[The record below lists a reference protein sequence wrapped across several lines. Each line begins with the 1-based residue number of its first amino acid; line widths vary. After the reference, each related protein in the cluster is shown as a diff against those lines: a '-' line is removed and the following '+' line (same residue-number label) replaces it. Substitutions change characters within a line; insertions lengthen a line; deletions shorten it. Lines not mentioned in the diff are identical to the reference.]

1 MNVDKCHKAL
11 LSLAEE
17 FRTKSPPDLKSC
29 MQCLLAVLNLPVSP
43 QIIAKTNYHLGS
55 LIHKYTFDTNVAQTY
70 LERAYEQTQTPELI
84 SIRLQV
90 VAVLVDI
97 FLAQHQRQQDQQQQ
111 DQQQQDQ
118 RQLAKQILTRA
129 INDTTTSG
137 GGHCNLYWHYRFLL
151 KLSRLNLEDRDY
163 ASANNLLS
171 IGAQTASAT
180 NDSFTRILFLLSKG
194 MVLMIARKY
203 PNSISQPPQHMH
215 QVSPEQQLVDTL
227 ATAQNL
233 LEAWQGDPSRKEA
246 LKVFFLVLQVC
257 HHLNKGHNKSAK
269 PCLKLLQQSIQNLTN
284 ASGPDALAIEETSF
298 ISPNMSENFTW
309 MPKEHMCVLVYLI
322 SVLHSMQAGFL
333 DKAQKYT
340 EKALMQ
346 IDRLRAQTPV
356 PDALLESFHILL
368 LEHMSMCH
376 LVMGSR
382 VLSMKQTVQALQL
395 CYRGND
401 KLRRRHK
408 GIIDTL
414 LGFYAMSMSLT
425 QEAEVHFKCVAKNND
440 VDTELRVMAMLNL
453 ALYYLQDDARRLD
466 PKIQKELAEL
476 LGSLEPEKLNSPSY
490 CVKAAAYYVHGLKA
504 FCEEKF
510 NVAKI
515 NLRETLKMAN
525 GEDLNRVTSC
535 SLVLLG
541 KIFNNSELPGESLN
555 MVSPA
560 MKLAGKIPDIHV
572 QHWASSVLREIYARD
587 VTSQHHIEA
596 ANMHANFSARLNEDK
611 MQSAALPEHSYV
623 QWSDW

>member
-17 FRTKSPPDLKSC
+17 FRTKNPPDLKSC
-29 MQCLLAVLNLPVSP
+29 MQCLLAILNLPVSP
-43 QIIAKTNYHLGS
+43 HVIAKTNYHLGS
-55 LIHKYTFDTNVAQTY
+55 LIHKHTFDTNIAQTY
-70 LERAYEQTQTPELI
+70 LERAYEQTQTPELTL
-84 SIRLQV
+84 IRLQV
-90 VAVLVDI
+90 VALLVDI
-97 FLAQHQRQQDQQQQ
+97 YLTQN
-111 DQQQQDQ
+111 Q
-118 RQLAKQILTRA
+118 RQLAKQLLTRA

-137 GGHCNLYWHYRFLL
+137 GGHLNLYWHYRFLL
-151 KLSRLNLEDRDY
+151 KLSHLNLEDGDFMN
-163 ASANNLLS
+163 ANNLLS
-171 IGAQTASAT
+171 IGAQTAGAT

-203 PNSISQPPQHMH
+203 PNSITLQPQHMH
-215 QVSPEQQLVDTL
+215 QMTPEQQLVETL
-227 ATAQNL
+227 ATASNL
-233 LEAWQGDPSRKEA
+233 LESWQGDSSRKEA

-269 PCLKLLQQSIQNLTN
+269 PYLKLLQQSIQNLTN
-284 ASGPDALAIEETSF
+284 ASGPDALAIEETNY
-298 ISPNMSENFTW
+298 ISPNMSENFIW

-346 IDRLRAQTPV
+346 IDRLRTQSSEPE
-356 PDALLESFHILL
+356 PLLESFHILL

-382 VLSMKQTVQALQL
+382 VTAIKQTVQAMQL
-395 CYRGND
+395 CYRGSP
-401 KLRRRHK
+401 KLKIRHR
-408 GIIDTL
+408 GIIRTL
-414 LGFYAMSMSLT
+414 LGFYAMSMSMI
-425 QEAEVHFKCVAKNND
+425 EDAESHFSRVMNDND
-440 VDTELRVMAMLNL
+440 VGTELRIMAMLNL
-453 ALYYLQDDARRLD
+453 ALCYLQDDAKRHEKQHDVEVLLSRLN
-466 PKIQKELAEL
+466 PETLS
-476 LGSLEPEKLNSPSY
+476 SLSY
-490 CVKAAAYYVHGLKA
+490 CLKAAAYYVYGLKA
-504 FCEEKF
+504 FCDERF
-510 NVAKI
+510 NDAKR

-541 KIFNNSELPGESLN
+541 KIFNNSELPRESLN

-572 QHWASSVLREIYARD
+572 QLWASSVLRDIYARD
-587 VTSQHHIEA
+587 INSQHHLEA
-596 ANMHANFSARLNEDK
+596 ANMHANFSSRLNDDK
-611 MQSAALPEHSYV
+611 LMSSSLPEHSYV

>member
-29 MQCLLAVLNLPVSP
+29 MQCLLAILNLPVSP
-43 QIIAKTNYHLGS
+43 HVIAKTNYHLGS
-55 LIHKYTFDTNVAQTY
+55 LIHRYTYDTNIAQTY
-70 LERAYEQTQTPELI
+70 LERAYEQTQTPELTL
-84 SIRLQV
+84 IRLQV
-90 VAVLVDI
+90 VALLVDI
-97 FLAQHQRQQDQQQQ
+97 YLGQN
-111 DQQQQDQ
+111 Q
-118 RQLAKQILTRA
+118 RQLAKQLLTRA

-137 GGHCNLYWHYRFLL
+137 GGHHNLYWHYRFLL
-151 KLSRLNLEDRDY
+151 KLSHLNLEDGDF
-163 ASANNLLS
+163 ANANNLLS
-171 IGAQTASAT
+171 IGAQTAGAT

-203 PNSISQPPQHMH
+203 PNSIVQQPQHMQ

-227 ATAQNL
+227 AAAGNL
-233 LEAWQGDPSRKEA
+233 LEAWQGDSSRKEA

-284 ASGPDALAIEETSF
+284 ASGPDALAIEETNF
-298 ISPNMSENFTW
+298 ISPNMSENFMW

-346 IDRLRAQTPV
+346 IDRLRTQS
-356 PDALLESFHILL
+356 PDPDTLLESFHILL

-382 VLSMKQTVQALQL
+382 VSAIKQTVQALQL
-395 CYRGND
+395 CYRGSL
-401 KLRRRHK
+401 KLRIRHR
-408 GIIDTL
+408 GIIRTL
-414 LGFYAMSMSLT
+414 LGFYAMSMSMM
-425 QEAEVHFKCVAKNND
+425 EDAENHFSRVMND
-440 VDTELRVMAMLNL
+440 ENVGTELRVMAMLNL
-453 ALYYLQDDARRLD
+453 ALCYLQDDARRYERKHD
-466 PKIQKELAEL
+466 VEVL
-476 LGSLEPEKLNSPSY
+476 LSRLNPEQLNSLSY
-490 CVKAAAYYVHGLKA
+490 CLKAAAYYVYGLKA
-504 FCEEKF
+504 FCDERF
-510 NVAKI
+510 NDAKR

-541 KIFNNSELPGESLN
+541 KIFNNSELPRESLN

-572 QHWASSVLREIYARD
+572 QLWASSVLRDIYARD
-587 VTSQHHIEA
+587 VNSQHHIEA
-596 ANMHANFSARLNEDK
+596 ANMHAGFSSRLNEDK
-611 MQSAALPEHSYV
+611 IQSSSLPEHSYV

>member
-17 FRTKSPPDLKSC
+17 FRTKLPPDLKSC
-29 MQCLLAVLNLPVSP
+29 MQCLLAILNLPVSP
-43 QIIAKTNYHLGS
+43 HVIARTNYHLGS
-55 LIHKYTFDTNVAQTY
+55 LIHKYTFDTNIAQTY
-70 LERAYEQTQTPELI
+70 LERAYEQTQTPELTL
-84 SIRLQV
+84 IRLQV
-90 VAVLVDI
+90 VALLVDI
-97 FLAQHQRQQDQQQQ
+97 YLSQNN
-111 DQQQQDQ
+111 
-118 RQLAKQILTRA
+118 RQLAKQLLTRA

-137 GGHCNLYWHYRFLL
+137 GGHYNLYWHYRFLL
-151 KLSRLNLEDRDY
+151 KLSHLNLEDGDF
-163 ASANNLLS
+163 ANANNLLS

-203 PNSISQPPQHMH
+203 PNSMIQQPQHMH

-227 ATAQNL
+227 AAAGNL
-233 LEAWQGDPSRKEA
+233 LEALQGDSSRKEA

-284 ASGPDALAIEETSF
+284 ATGPDSLSIEETNS
-298 ISPNMSENFTW
+298 ISPNMSENFIW

-346 IDRLRAQTPV
+346 IDRLRTQSQTPDV
-356 PDALLESFHILL
+356 LLESFHILL

-382 VLSMKQTVQALQL
+382 VSAVKQTVQAIQL
-395 CYRGND
+395 CYRGSP
-401 KLRRRHK
+401 KLRIRHR
-408 GIIDTL
+408 GIVRTL
-414 LGFYAMSMSLT
+414 LGFYAMSMSMME
-425 QEAEVHFKCVAKNND
+425 EAENHFSRVMNDND
-440 VDTELRVMAMLNL
+440 VGTELRVMAMLNL
-453 ALYYLQDDARRLD
+453 ALCYLQDDTRRYERRHD
-466 PKIQKELAEL
+466 VEVL
-476 LGSLEPEKLNSPSY
+476 LSRLNPEQLNSLSY
-490 CVKAAAYYVHGLKA
+490 CSKAAAYYVYGLKA
-504 FCEEKF
+504 FCDERF
-510 NVAKI
+510 NDAKR

-541 KIFNNSELPGESLN
+541 KIFNNSELPRESLN

-572 QHWASSVLREIYARD
+572 QLWASSVLREIYARD
-587 VTSQHHIEA
+587 VNSQHHIEA
-596 ANMHANFSARLNEDK
+596 ANMHASFSSRLDEDK
-611 MQSAALPEHSYV
+611 LQSSSLAEHNYV

>member
-29 MQCLLAVLNLPVSP
+29 MQCLLAILNLPVSP
-43 QIIAKTNYHLGS
+43 HIIAKTNYHLGS

-70 LERAYEQTQTPELI
+70 LERAYEQTQTLELTL
-84 SIRLQV
+84 IRLQV
-90 VAVLVDI
+90 VAILVDI
-97 FLAQHQRQQDQQQQ
+97 YLSQN
-111 DQQQQDQ
+111 Q
-118 RQLAKQILTRA
+118 RQLAKQLLTRA

-137 GGHCNLYWHYRFLL
+137 GGHHNLYWHYRFLL
-151 KLSRLNLEDRDY
+151 KLSHLNLED
-163 ASANNLLS
+163 AEFANANNLLS
-171 IGAQTASAT
+171 IGAQTAGAT

-203 PNSISQPPQHMH
+203 PNSMIQHPQHA
-215 QVSPEQQLVDTL
+215 QQISPEQQLVETL
-227 ATAQNL
+227 ATAGNL
-233 LEAWQGDPSRKEA
+233 LEAWQGDSSRKEA

-269 PCLKLLQQSIQNLTN
+269 PCLKLLQESIQNLTN
-284 ASGPDALAIEETSF
+284 VSGPDALAMEETSF
-298 ISPNMSENFTW
+298 ISPNMSENFMW

-333 DKAQKYT
+333 DKAHKYT
-340 EKALMQ
+340 EKALTQ
-346 IDRLRAQTPV
+346 IDRLRTQSV
-356 PDALLESFHILL
+356 NPDTLLETFRILL

-382 VLSMKQTVQALQL
+382 ASSIRQTVQAMQL
-395 CYRGND
+395 CYRGNL
-401 KLRRRHK
+401 KLKIRHR
-408 GIIDTL
+408 GIIRTL
-414 LGFYAMSMSLT
+414 LGFYAMSMSMM
-425 QEAEVHFKCVAKNND
+425 EDAENHFSRVMNDND
-440 VDTELRVMAMLNL
+440 VGTELRVMAMLNL
-453 ALYYLQDDARRLD
+453 ALCYLQDDARRHERRHD
-466 PKIQKELAEL
+466 VEAL
-476 LGSLEPEKLNSPSY
+476 LNRLNPEQLNSLSY
-490 CVKAAAYYVHGLKA
+490 CLKAAAYYVYGLKA
-504 FCEEKF
+504 FCDERF
-510 NVAKI
+510 NDAKR

-541 KIFNNSELPGESLN
+541 KIFNNSEAPQESLN
-555 MVSPA
+555 MVQPA

-572 QHWASSVLREIYARD
+572 QHWASSVLKDIYGRD
-587 VTSQHHIEA
+587 TNSQPYIEA
-596 ANMHANFSARLNEDK
+596 ANVHVSFGSRLHEDK
-611 MQSAALPEHSYV
+611 IQSSSLPEHSYV